1 MWLSNSLGKQ
11 EEKIILTE
19 LSNLLKAEKEPS
31 RGVLRKR
38 CLVLLCKFIEIAL
51 RHGCSPVHLLHIFRT
66 TLPRNEKFLYIRII
80 ISQDIQPTI
89 SILAPPNLYKY
100 YICSKVNKSYKSV

>member
-19 LSNLLKAEKEPS
+19 LSNLMKAEKELS

-38 CLVLLCKFIEIAL
+38 CLVLLCNFIEIPL
-51 RHGCSPVHLLHIFRT
+51 RHGCSSSEQLFLGMKT
-66 TLPRNEKFLYIRII
+66 LYI
-80 ISQDIQPTI
+80 
-89 SILAPPNLYKY
+89 
-100 YICSKVNKSYKSV
+100 